1 MGQVLRAYDKEVG
14 EEIALK
20 ILHPEIALD
29 ERTVDRFRNEIK
41 LARDFLIV
49 REFHEEG
56 AASPGDRGQSRFEV
70 EHFRHRDLG
79 FENPHIR
86 LC

>member
-1 MGQVLRAYDKEVG
+1 MWRQLMLTSSGR
-14 EEIALK
+14 EEYATFFDGFGNDLQ
-20 ILHPEIALD
+20 LE
-29 ERTVDRFRNEIK
+29 

-79 FENPHIR
+79 IENPHIR